1 VPGVVRLKQSDLTF
15 GLLFWKLAEDVFREM
30 VLKFTERGHAIINAI
45 EEQKNADT
53 GERTAGKADE
63 ETLEQSGS
71 HRDRRGR
78 HFHNGNL
85 VADIDDL

>member
-1 VPGVVRLKQSDLTF
+1 LTLPLTS
-15 GLLFWKLAEDVFREM
+15 LLESGEDVFREM

-63 ETLEQSGS
+63 
-71 HRDRRGR
+71 
-78 HFHNGNL
+78 
-85 VADIDDL
+85 